1 METTRTSFRG
11 PRPTGPPTGET
22 GPRRGPLAGLRIVEL
37 AGIGP
42 VPFACMML
50 ADLGAEVIRVDRAD
64 GRRPFGGWHRV
75 LDRGRRSVALDL
87 KDPEG
92 VAAVLRLA
100 DRADV
105 VVEGFRP
112 GVAERLGIG
121 PEACRDRNPA
131 LVYARMTGWGQD
143 GPLASAPGHDIN
155 YIALTGALDAIG
167 TDGGAPVPPVNLL
180 GDFAGGGMLL
190 VCGILA
196 ALHERRR
203 SGLGQTVDTAIVDG
217 TASLLGMLLAMRDEG
232 SWDGPRGANLLDG
245 GAPFYTTYPCADGGH
260 VAVGALEE
268 RFYAD
273 LIAGLGLPAHSL
285 PDRADRTRW
294 PALREAFAA
303 RFATRSRDAWTEAFA
318 GTQACV
324 TPVLTLPEAAGHPQ
338 LSARGTYIDTGTG
351 TEPAP
356 APRFDRTPAPD
367 PGPAPTPGEHTRQVL
382 SESGLTPS
390 EIDALIAR
398 GAALAAHEEPLAPRC
413 PKA

>member
-1 METTRTSFRG
+1 METSGTTSPG
-11 PRPTGPPTGET
+11 SRPPGPPRGTA
-22 GPRRGPLAGLRIVEL
+22 GPRGPLAGLRIIEL

-50 ADLGAEVIRVDRAD
+50 ADLGAEVIRVDRAGG
-64 GRRPFGGWHRV
+64 GRAFGGWHRV

-92 VAAVLRLA
+92 AAAVLRLA
-100 DRADV
+100 DHADV

-121 PEACRDRNPA
+121 PDACRDRNPS

-143 GPLASAPGHDIN
+143 GPLAAAPGHDIN

-217 TASLLGMLLAMRDEG
+217 TASLLAMLLAMRDEG
-232 SWDGPRGANLLDG
+232 SWDRPRGGNLLDG

-260 VAVGALEE
+260 MAVGALEE

-273 LIAGLGLPAHSL
+273 LLTGLGLAPGTL
-285 PDRADRTRW
+285 PDRADRTNW
-294 PALREAFAA
+294 PALRTAFAA
-303 RFATRSRDAWTEAFA
+303 RFATRTREEWTAEFT

-324 TPVLTLPEAAGHPQ
+324 TPVLTVREAARHPQ
-338 LSARGTYIDTGTG
+338 LAERGTYLDTGTG
-351 TEPAP
+351 TAPAP
-356 APRFDRTPAPD
+356 APRFGRTPAPA
-367 PGPAPTPGEHTRQVL
+367 PGPAPSPGEHTRQVL
-382 SESGLTPS
+382 SESGLTLR
-390 EIDALIAR
+390 EIDALIGR
-398 GAALAAHEEPLAPRC
+398 GAARTAEGTGPR
-413 PKA
+413 PAR